1 MENLKEW
8 MNGNKKMCVLDCGK
22 LWHFFY
28 IILLFKI
35 AHFIKNFPI
44 RGTPMADLF
53 FFSSIAIITLIGD
66 PVKEILK

>member
-8 MNGNKKMCVLDCGK
+8 MNGNKKIYVSDGAKWCN
-22 LWHFFY
+22 FIY

-44 RGTPMADLF
+44 RGTPMADFF

-66 PVKEILK
+66 PVKEIIK

>member
-1 MENLKEW
+1 MGNLKEW
-8 MNGNKKMCVLDCGK
+8 MTWNKKMCVLDGGK
-22 LWHFFY
+22 WWHFFY

-44 RGTPMADLF
+44 RGTPMADFF

-66 PVKEILK
+66 PVLEIIK